1 MKHSPIL
8 VALGVLIVIAL
19 FSAIALT
26 IGMPLVLSQ
35 I

>member
-8 VALGVLIVIAL
+8 VALGVLMVVVL

-26 IGMPLVLSQ
+26 IGMPLILSQ